1 MKKNIIKIVALS
13 VLSLGTIST
22 LNSCRDA
29 IYIEQDGEVNEEVFF
44 SSVDNL
50 QKFLQGSVYRN
61 ADNTYGV
68 LASSIITDE
77 VKIGGNNGGAYVNEF
92 RHILDV
98 SNDFSYNIWLS
109 NYRVINSATRLIEG
123 AKKVT
128 PASSELA
135 TYNKVLAEAKTM
147 RALAYLQLQ
156 TYFSEDMTNDAALGV
171 MIVKDVPTTST
182 QLPRS
187 TNAEVYAEI
196 EADLTFAEAHLPA
209 SSRYYASKDLVNAI
223 KARLNLYRGKF
234 ADAKRYAEAVVGAD
248 GLRVPLTPAT
258 PIPTGTPG
266 DAAWNTDFYKDA
278 STSPYR
284 QMLSDN
290 TQGEVIF
297 ALSRPVTGSFT
308 NIGSN
313 YHANNS
319 TINGSPLWEMGL
331 NLYNILDT
339 TPGDIRKYAYI
350 DPTSVSGRY
359 IIDKYPGKGTQPLR
373 NDIKLFR
380 ASEMYLIIA
389 EAEAEAGNNAV
400 AADWVKKVRDA
411 RTYIGTAALPSYGS
425 KQAALEDILKERR
438 VELAFEGH
446 RLIDLKR
453 LAARAG
459 VTMDR
464 NIGDDL
470 AGQALR
476 NLPNGSHFYTLP
488 IPSAEIA
495 GNKNIKQNNGYN

>member
-29 IYIEQDGEVNEEVFF
+29 IYIEQDGEVNGDVFF
-44 SSVDNL
+44 SSVSNL

-61 ADNTYGV
+61 ADNTSGA

-77 VKIGGNNGGAYVNEF
+77 VKIGGNNGGGNVTEF
-92 RHILDV
+92 RHIIDV
-98 SNDFSYNIWLS
+98 SNDFSYDIWLS
-109 NYRVINSATRLIEG
+109 NYRVINNATRLIEG
-123 AKKVT
+123 AKKFT
-128 PASSELA
+128 PPSSEVA
-135 TYNKVLAEAKTM
+135 EYNKVLAEARTM

-171 MIVKDVPTTST
+171 MIVKEVPTTAT

-187 TNAEVYAEI
+187 SNAEVYAEI
-196 EADLTFAEAHLPA
+196 NADLDFAEAHLPQ
-209 SSRYYASKDLVNAI
+209 SNRYYASKDLVNAI
-223 KARLNLYRGKF
+223 RARLSLYRGNF
-234 ADAKRYAEAVVGAD
+234 PDAKRYAEAVVGAN
-248 GLRVPLTPAT
+248 GSRVPLTTAT
-258 PIPTGTPG
+258 PVPAGTPG
-266 DAAWNTDFYKDA
+266 DATWNADFYKDA

-290 TQGEVIF
+290 IQGEVIF
-297 ALSRPVTGSFT
+297 ALSRPITGSFT
-308 NIGSN
+308 NIGRN
-313 YHANNS
+313 YNTNNS

-350 DPTSVSGRY
+350 DPTSIAGRY

-380 ASEMYLIIA
+380 AAEMYLIIA
-389 EAEAEAGNNAV
+389 EAEAEAGNNAI

-411 RTYIGTAALPSYGS
+411 RNYSGSVALPSYGS

-464 NIGDDL
+464 NIGDDYS
-470 AGQALR
+470 GQPLR

-495 GNKNIKQNNGYN
+495 GNKNIKQNNGY